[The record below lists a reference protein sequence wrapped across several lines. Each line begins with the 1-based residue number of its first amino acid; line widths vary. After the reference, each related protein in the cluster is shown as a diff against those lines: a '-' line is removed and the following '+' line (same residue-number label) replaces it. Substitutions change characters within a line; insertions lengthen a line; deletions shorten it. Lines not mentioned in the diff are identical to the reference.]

1 MAIHITQIDK
11 HKFVCGLFWQSLS
24 RPRELV
30 SEAQE
35 LARKIDFDLMVLRTD
50 QTSAQAGF
58 AQSRDGARPMLY
70 SLAAAVSKTM
80 AMEGAYYDG
89 QQQRVHNWLGAF
101 KLPDGM
107 WAYFA
112 VRDASFLP
120 NGDFAGTKE
129 QVLERLQGDYGLGG
143 WNVVI
148 GDAELEDY
156 GFHNFNAKRIQD
168 LLPHASNGQIRAQ
181 KWWGLRPVRRTV
193 PLLPVVVA
201 AAVAVLAAAG
211 GFVYWKKT
219 QQAKEAMERERAF
232 EEARRKIAGTA
243 NVAAVAHPWASR
255 PSPTAFAQACITQ
268 FTHMTAGGWQL
279 DEYACR
285 GENATYTWS
294 RQNSTAA
301 FLREQVPQA
310 VFDLAGN
317 KATYTMRLDL
327 PKGSDDTLSDATS
340 MIEPIVSQL
349 QLMNIAPRVAEMKQA
364 AVPQSGK
371 AAPGPG
377 SAPVIPWKTYSVA
390 LDTAGMA
397 PGEVAAVLD
406 RPGVR
411 IDKIAYRNGA
421 WSIEGVMYAK

>member
-30 SEAQE
+30 KEAQE
-35 LARKIDFDLMVLRTD
+35 LAGKIGFDLMVLRTD
-50 QTSAQAGF
+50 QTTAQAGF
-58 AQSRDGARPMLY
+58 AQMRDGARPALY
-70 SLAAAVSKTM
+70 SLAAAVSKTL
-80 AMEGAYYDG
+80 AMEGAFYDG

-143 WNVVI
+143 WNAVI

-181 KWWGLRPVRRTV
+181 KWWGLRAVRRK
-193 PLLPVVVA
+193 LPVLPIA
-201 AAVAVLAAAG
+201 AAAAIVLLAAAG
-211 GFVYWKKT
+211 GVTYWKKV
-219 QQAKEAMERERAF
+219 QQAKEELERERAF
-232 EEARRKIAGTA
+232 AEARRKIAGTA
-243 NVAAVAHPWASR
+243 NVAALAHPWASK
-255 PSPTAFAQACITQ
+255 PSPAMFAQACMAQ
-268 FTHMTAGGWQL
+268 FKHMTAGGWQL
-279 DEYACR
+279 DEYACS
-285 GENATYTWS
+285 GESATYTWT
-294 RQNSTAA
+294 RQNSTTA

-310 VFDLAGN
+310 VFDLGGN
-317 KATYTMRLDL
+317 KATYTTRLDL
-327 PKGSDDTLSDATS
+327 PKGKDDALIDVRS

-349 QLMNIAPRVAEMKQA
+349 QLMDVTPRIAEMHQIASAQPVA
-364 AVPQSGK
+364 AGTNGVP
-371 AAPGPG
+371 
-377 SAPVIPWKTYSVA
+377 PVPWKTYSLVFG
-390 LDTAGMA
+390 TAGIA
-397 PGEVAAVLD
+397 PGEVAAVLE

-411 IDKIAYRNGA
+411 IEKIAYRNGA

>member
-30 SEAQE
+30 KEAQE

-58 AQSRDGARPMLY
+58 AQAREGVKPGLY
-70 SLAAAVSKTM
+70 SLAAVVSKTLST
-80 AMEGAYYDG
+80 AGAYYDG
-89 QQQRVHNWLGAF
+89 AQQRVHNWLGAF

-112 VRDASFLP
+112 VRDGSFLP

-143 WNVVI
+143 WNAVI

-168 LLPHASNGQIRAQ
+168 LLPHTSNGQIRVQ
-181 KWWGLRPVRRTV
+181 KWWALRPVRRKM
-193 PLLPVVVA
+193 PLLPIAAA
-201 AAVAVLAAAG
+201 AAVVVLAAAG
-211 GFVYWKKT
+211 GFVYWKKV
-219 QQAKEAMERERAF
+219 QQAKEQAERQRAF
-232 EEARRKIAGTA
+232 EEVRRKIAGNA
-243 NVAAVAHPWASR
+243 NVGALAHPWASK
-255 PSPTAFAQACITQ
+255 PSSVAFAKACAEQ
-268 FTHMTAGGWQL
+268 FGYLTAGGWL
-279 DEYACR
+279 LEEYSCKDA
-285 GENATYTWS
+285 NATYTWS
-294 RQNSTAA
+294 RHNSTMA

-310 VFDLAGN
+310 VFDLSGN
-317 KATYTMRLDL
+317 KATYAKRLEL
-327 PKGSDDTLSDATS
+327 PKGNDDTLSDISST
-340 MIEPIVSQL
+340 MEPIVAQL
-349 QLMNIAPRVAEMKQA
+349 QLMNVTPRITELRQAAPAAPRANGKPA
-364 AVPQSGK
+364 AT
-371 AAPGPG
+371 
-377 SAPVIPWKTYSVA
+377 WKTYSLVF
-390 LDTAGMA
+390 DTAGISPEELA
-397 PGEVAAVLD
+397 TVLD